1 MGEGS
6 NTPMNVY
13 ISKDGQMV
21 LVGNGIVE
29 FGTEASYSEADCSV
43 KGMDGKGNEVKLM
56 NLTYLGTTSSLTIN
70 MEFDEFNADLLLE
83 VGTPQMREADYRF
96 VLGTQ
101 VENGFSWDYG
111 DADDL
116 IEFLSLLLRGQ
127 KCGHENIFLFYW
139 VLGNYYEL
147 KVDLLDGSDYHAHDG
162 LKSISLDGHVV
173 TPTAPMLFRV
183 VNFLCMGKADTELV
197 LDGARVR
204 LRVSRIG
211 SNESNE
217 SDKEGK

>member
-6 NTPMNVY
+6 NMPVNVY
-13 ISKDGQMV
+13 ISKDGQMA

-29 FGTEASYSEADCSV
+29 FGTEAGYSEADYSV
-43 KGMDGKGNEVKLM
+43 KGMDGKGNEIELT
-56 NLTYLGTTSSLTIN
+56 NLSHLGTTSSLTIN
-70 MEFDEFNADLLLE
+70 MELDEFNADLLLE

-96 VLGTQ
+96 VLDTL
-101 VENGFSWDYG
+101 VENEFSWDYG

-116 IEFLSLLLRGQ
+116 IEFLSLLLRG
-127 KCGHENIFLFYW
+127 HENIFLFYW

-147 KVDLLDGSDYHAHDG
+147 KVELLDGSDYHAHDG

-183 VNFLCMGKADTELV
+183 VNFLCMCKADTELV

-204 LRVSRIG
+204 LRVSRLG
-211 SNESNE
+211 SNENTTKS
-217 SDKEGK
+217 K

>member
-13 ISKDGQMV
+13 ISKDGQSV
-21 LVGNGIVE
+21 L
-29 FGTEASYSEADCSV
+29 FGKADSIEITEESV
-43 KGMDGKGNEVKLM
+43 CPVQGTIKGNEVELK
-56 NLTYLGTTSSLTIN
+56 NLSYLGTASSLTID
-70 MEFDEFNADLLLE
+70 MELDEFNADLLLE
-83 VGTPQMREADYRF
+83 VGTPQMREVDYRF

-111 DADDL
+111 GADDL
-116 IEFLSLLLRGQ
+116 IEFLSLLLRG
-127 KCGHENIFLFYW
+127 HENIFLFYW
-139 VLGNYYEL
+139 VLSNYYEL
-147 KVDLLDGSDYHAHDG
+147 KVELLDGSDYHAHDG

-183 VNFLCMGKADTELV
+183 VNFLCMYEADTELV

-204 LRVSRIG
+204 LKVCKIG

-217 SDKEGK
+217 TDKEDK

>member
-13 ISKDGQMV
+13 ISKDRQLV
-21 LVGNGIVE
+21 L
-29 FGTEASYSEADCSV
+29 FGKADSIEITEESV
-43 KGMDGKGNEVKLM
+43 CPVQGTIKGNEVELM
-56 NLTYLGTTSSLTIN
+56 NLTYLGTASSLTID
-70 MEFDEFNADLLLE
+70 MKLDEFNADLLLE
-83 VGTPQMREADYRF
+83 VGTPQIREVDYRF

-111 DADDL
+111 GADDL
-116 IEFLSLLLRGQ
+116 IEFLSLLLRG
-127 KCGHENIFLFYW
+127 HENIFLFYW
-139 VLGNYYEL
+139 MLSNYYEL
-147 KVDLLDGSDYHAHDG
+147 KVELLDGSDYHAHDG

-183 VNFLCMGKADTELV
+183 VNLLCMYEADTELV

-204 LRVSRIG
+204 LKVCKIG

-217 SDKEGK
+217 TDKEDK

>member
-21 LVGNGIVE
+21 LLGKADSIE
-29 FGTEASYSEADCSV
+29 ITEESV
-43 KGMDGKGNEVKLM
+43 CPVQETIKGNEVELM
-56 NLTYLGTTSSLTIN
+56 NLTYLGTASSITIN
-70 MEFDEFNADLLLE
+70 MKLDEFNADLLLE
-83 VGTPQMREADYRF
+83 VGTPQMREVDYRF

-111 DADDL
+111 GADDL
-116 IEFLSLLLRGQ
+116 IEFLSLLLRG
-127 KCGHENIFLFYW
+127 HENIFLFYW
-139 VLGNYYEL
+139 VLSNYYEL
-147 KVDLLDGSDYHAHDG
+147 KVELLDGSDYHAHDG
-162 LKSISLDGHVV
+162 LKSILLDGHVV

-183 VNFLCMGKADTELV
+183 VNLLCMYEADTELV

-204 LRVSRIG
+204 LRVSKI
-211 SNESNE
+211 ESNE
-217 SDKEGK
+217 SKEDK

>member
-13 ISKDGQMV
+13 ISKDRQLV
-21 LVGNGIVE
+21 L
-29 FGTEASYSEADCSV
+29 FGKADSIEITEESV
-43 KGMDGKGNEVKLM
+43 CPVQGTIKGNEVELM

-70 MEFDEFNADLLLE
+70 MELDEFNADLFLE
-83 VGTPQMREADYRF
+83 VATPQMREVDYRF
-96 VLGTQ
+96 VLGMKF
-101 VENGFSWDYG
+101 ENEFSWDYG
-111 DADDL
+111 GADDL
-116 IEFLSLLLRGQ
+116 IELLSLLLRGN
-127 KCGHENIFLFYW
+127 ENIFLFYW

-147 KVDLLDGSDYHAHDG
+147 KVELLDGSDYHAYDG

-204 LRVSRIG
+204 LKVCKIG
-211 SNESNE
+211 SNENNE
-217 SDKEGK
+217 SDKEDK

>member
-13 ISKDGQMV
+13 ISKDGKMV
-21 LVGNGIVE
+21 LLGNGIVE
-29 FGTEASYSEADCSV
+29 FGTEVSYSEADYPV
-43 KGMDGKGNEVKLM
+43 KGMDGKGNEVELT
-56 NLTYLGTTSSLTIN
+56 NLSHLGTTSSLTIN
-70 MEFDEFNADLLLE
+70 MELDEFNADLFLE
-83 VGTPQMREADYRF
+83 VATPQMREVDYRF

-101 VENGFSWDYG
+101 FENWFSWDYG

-116 IEFLSLLLRGQ
+116 IEFLSLLLRG
-127 KCGHENIFLFYW
+127 HENIFLFYW

-147 KVDLLDGSDYHAHDG
+147 KVELLDGSDYHAYDG

-183 VNFLCMGKADTELV
+183 VNFLRMGEVDTELV

-204 LRVSRIG
+204 LKVCKIAP
-211 SNESNE
+211 
-217 SDKEGK
+217 KEEEEDN

>member
-1 MGEGS
+1 MGEGN

-13 ISKDGQMV
+13 ISKDGQSV
-21 LVGNGIVE
+21 LLGKADSIE
-29 FGTEASYSEADCSV
+29 ITEESV
-43 KGMDGKGNEVKLM
+43 CPVQVMIKGNEVELT
-56 NLTYLGTTSSLTIN
+56 NLSHLGTTSSLTID
-70 MEFDEFNADLLLE
+70 MELDEFNADLLLE

-111 DADDL
+111 DANDL
-116 IEFLSLLLRGQ
+116 IEFLSLLLRGHVR
-127 KCGHENIFLFYW
+127 GHGDIFLFYW

-147 KVDLLDGSDYHAHDG
+147 EVELLDGSDYHVYDG

-173 TPTAPMLFRV
+173 TPTAPMLFRE
-183 VNFLCMGKADTELV
+183 VNLLCMYEADTELV

-204 LRVSRIG
+204 LRVSKIG

-217 SDKEGK
+217 SGKEDK

>member
-13 ISKDGQMV
+13 ISKDGQSV
-21 LVGNGIVE
+21 LLGKADSIE
-29 FGTEASYSEADCSV
+29 ITEESV
-43 KGMDGKGNEVKLM
+43 CPVQVIIKGNEVELM
-56 NLTYLGTTSSLTIN
+56 NLSYLGTTSSVTIN
-70 MEFDEFNADLLLE
+70 MELDEFNADLFLE
-83 VGTPQMREADYRF
+83 VATPQMREVDYRF
-96 VLGTQ
+96 VLGILF
-101 VENGFSWDYG
+101 ENERSWYYG
-111 DADDL
+111 GADNL
-116 IEFLSLLLRGQ
+116 IEFLSLLLR
-127 KCGHENIFLFYW
+127 GHENIFLFYW

-147 KVDLLDGSDYHAHDG
+147 EVELLDGSDYHAHDG

-183 VNFLCMGKADTELV
+183 VNLLCMGEIDTELV

-204 LRVSRIG
+204 LRVSRMG

-217 SDKEGK
+217 SNKEDK

>member
-21 LVGNGIVE
+21 LLGKADSIE
-29 FGTEASYSEADCSV
+29 ITEESV
-43 KGMDGKGNEVKLM
+43 CPVQETIKGNEVELM
-56 NLTYLGTTSSLTIN
+56 NLTYLGTASSITID
-70 MEFDEFNADLLLE
+70 MKLDEFNADLLLE
-83 VGTPQMREADYRF
+83 VGTPQMREVDYRF

-111 DADDL
+111 GADDL
-116 IEFLSLLLRGQ
+116 IEFLSLLLRG
-127 KCGHENIFLFYW
+127 HENIFLFYW
-139 VLGNYYEL
+139 VLSNYYEL
-147 KVDLLDGSDYHAHDG
+147 KVELLDGSDYHAHDG

-183 VNFLCMGKADTELV
+183 VNLLCMYEADTELV

-204 LRVSRIG
+204 LKVCKIG

-217 SDKEGK
+217 TDKEDK

>member
-21 LVGNGIVE
+21 LLGKADSIE
-29 FGTEASYSEADCSV
+29 ITEESV
-43 KGMDGKGNEVKLM
+43 CPVQETIKGNEVELM
-56 NLTYLGTTSSLTIN
+56 NLTYLGTASSITID
-70 MEFDEFNADLLLE
+70 MKLDEFNADLLLE
-83 VGTPQMREADYRF
+83 VGTPQMREVDYRF

-101 VENGFSWDYG
+101 VENGFSWDYSG
-111 DADDL
+111 ADDL
-116 IEFLSLLLRGQ
+116 IEFLSLLLRG
-127 KCGHENIFLFYW
+127 HENIFLFYW
-139 VLGNYYEL
+139 VLSNYYEL
-147 KVDLLDGSDYHAHDG
+147 KVELLDGSDYHAHDG

-183 VNFLCMGKADTELV
+183 VNLLCMYEADTELV

-204 LRVSRIG
+204 LRVSKI
-211 SNESNE
+211 ESNE
-217 SDKEGK
+217 SKEDK

>member
-13 ISKDGQMV
+13 VSKDGQLV
-21 LVGNGIVE
+21 LFSKADSIEITEESVCPVQ
-29 FGTEASYSEADCSV
+29 GTI
-43 KGMDGKGNEVKLM
+43 KGNEVELM
-56 NLTYLGTTSSLTIN
+56 DLSYLGTTSSLTID

-83 VGTPQMREADYRF
+83 VCTPQMREVDYRF
-96 VLGTQ
+96 VLGTLS
-101 VENGFSWDYG
+101 ENERSWYYG
-111 DADDL
+111 SADDL
-116 IEFLSLLLRGQ
+116 IEFLSLLLRRN
-127 KCGHENIFLFYW
+127 ENIFLFYW

-147 KVDLLDGSDYHAHDG
+147 KVELLDGSDYHAHDG
-162 LKSISLDGHVV
+162 LKSILLDGHVV

-183 VNFLCMGKADTELV
+183 VNFLCMDEVDTELV

-204 LRVSRIG
+204 LKVCKIG

-217 SDKEGK
+217 SDKEDK

>member
-6 NTPMNVY
+6 NMPMNVY

-43 KGMDGKGNEVKLM
+43 KGMDGKGNEVELM
-56 NLTYLGTTSSLTIN
+56 NLSYLGTTSSLTIDI
-70 MEFDEFNADLLLE
+70 ELDEFNADLLLK
-83 VGTPQMREADYRF
+83 VGTPQMREVDYRF

-101 VENGFSWDYG
+101 FENGFSWDYG
-111 DADDL
+111 GSDDL
-116 IEFLSLLLRGQ
+116 IEFLSLLLRE
-127 KCGHENIFLFYW
+127 HENIFLFYW
-139 VLGNYYEL
+139 ALGNYYEL
-147 KVDLLDGSDYHAHDG
+147 KVELLDGSDWSDYHAHDG

-183 VNFLCMGKADTELV
+183 VNFLCMYEADTELV

-217 SDKEGK
+217 SDK

>member
-13 ISKDGQMV
+13 ISKDRQLV
-21 LVGNGIVE
+21 L
-29 FGTEASYSEADCSV
+29 FGKADSIEITEESV
-43 KGMDGKGNEVKLM
+43 CPVQGTIKGNEVELM
-56 NLTYLGTTSSLTIN
+56 NLSYLGTTSSLTID
-70 MEFDEFNADLLLE
+70 MKFDEFNADLLLE
-83 VGTPQMREADYRF
+83 VGTPQMREVDYRF

-111 DADDL
+111 GADDL
-116 IEFLSLLLRGQ
+116 IEFLSLLLRG
-127 KCGHENIFLFYW
+127 HENIFLFYW
-139 VLGNYYEL
+139 VLSNYYEL
-147 KVDLLDGSDYHAHDG
+147 EVELLDGSDYHAHDG

-183 VNFLCMGKADTELV
+183 VNLLCMYEADTELV

-204 LRVSRIG
+204 LRVSKIG

-217 SDKEGK
+217 SDEEDK

>member
-13 ISKDGQMV
+13 ISKDGQSV
-21 LVGNGIVE
+21 LLGKANSIE
-29 FGTEASYSEADCSV
+29 ITEESV
-43 KGMDGKGNEVKLM
+43 CPVQVTIKGNEVELT
-56 NLTYLGTTSSLTIN
+56 NLSHLSTTSSLTID
-70 MEFDEFNADLLLE
+70 MGLYEFNADLLLE
-83 VGTPQMREADYRF
+83 VVTPQMREADYRF

-116 IEFLSLLLRGQ
+116 IEFLSLLLRGH
-127 KCGHENIFLFYW
+127 GDIFLFYW

-147 KVDLLDGSDYHAHDG
+147 EVELLDGSDYHAYDG

-173 TPTAPMLFRV
+173 TPTAPMLFRI
-183 VNFLCMGKADTELV
+183 VNFLCMCKADTELV

-204 LRVSRIG
+204 LRVNKMVSNG
-211 SNESNE
+211 SNESDEEN
-217 SDKEGK
+217 K

>member
-13 ISKDGQMV
+13 ISKDGQSV
-21 LVGNGIVE
+21 LLCKADSIEITEESVCPVQ
-29 FGTEASYSEADCSV
+29 GTI
-43 KGMDGKGNEVKLM
+43 KGNEVKLM
-56 NLTYLGTTSSLTIN
+56 DLSYLCTTSSLTID
-70 MEFDEFNADLLLE
+70 MELDEFNADLLLK
-83 VGTPQMREADYRF
+83 VGTPQMREVDYRF

-101 VENGFSWDYG
+101 FENGFSWDYG
-111 DADDL
+111 GADDL
-116 IEFLSLLLRGQ
+116 IEFLSLLLRG
-127 KCGHENIFLFYW
+127 HENIFLFYW
-139 VLGNYYEL
+139 MLSNYYEL
-147 KVDLLDGSDYHAHDG
+147 KVELLDGSDYHAHDG

-183 VNFLCMGKADTELV
+183 VNLLCMYEADTELV

-204 LRVSRIG
+204 LRVSKIG

-217 SDKEGK
+217 SDKEDK